1 MNETTVAPIEDSCAW
16 TVPPGDPQRDSDTTR
31 RILLVVPRKDRD
43 LEGHALVGY
52 FLRSR
57 YRHDVFLTN
66 VDGFEQSVLERAPDA
81 VVLDYLGLPSR
92 ARQVRLAKSL
102 GIRVAVLPIAGL
114 YEDEEDHA
122 RTAGKPTGVSG
133 LVDCYLAWGD
143 VDYRVVVEQSLVPK
157 DRIHKVGSPRFDFYS
172 PPYLS
177 LMQPRRDFLGQL
189 GIKRTDAPLIV
200 WATSTPHFARP
211 VKKAISQL
219 VRSGR
224 VTKAQARAD
233 LEDERIQFIENARVV
248 LELARRHRDWNFVVK
263 VHPVEPV
270 HPYRDLARQAPN
282 LFVASEAPIREFLYH
297 ASVLLQRGC
306 TTASEAWMIGKP
318 VLELAVGACTR
329 AWAPDS
335 YLRGNHVV
343 ATLDEA
349 DDAVSAYVD
358 GKPVSREQ
366 QQARAAF
373 ISESYGQAD
382 GKAAERCAQELHRLV
397 AAPARTDEEHEVSQ
411 RKVRETLEQ
420 HRREQKNHVWY
431 RVKDALGV
439 SREVSLR
446 FWRWPGRREGSRIA
460 AAEQFDEEAVQ
471 RLFRRF
477 DGITDVSRETA
488 CSSS

>member
-1 MNETTVAPIEDSCAW
+1 MS
-16 TVPPGDPQRDSDTTR
+16 GDPQREADARR

-66 VDGFEQSVLERAPDA
+66 VDGFEQTLLERAPDA
-81 VVLDYLGLPSR
+81 VVFDYLGLPSR
-92 ARQVRLAKSL
+92 ARQARFAKSL

-143 VDYRVVVEQSLVPK
+143 VDYRVVVEQSLVPQ

-177 LMQPRRDFLGQL
+177 LMRPRLDFLGRL
-189 GIKRTDAPLIV
+189 GTKKTDAPLIV

-211 VKKAISQL
+211 IKKTVPQL
-219 VRSGR
+219 MMSGR

-233 LEDERIQFIENARVV
+233 LEDERTQFIENSRVV

-282 LFVASEAPIREFLYH
+282 LFVASEAPIREFLCH

-306 TTASEAWMIGKP
+306 TTASEAWMLGKP
-318 VLELAVGACTR
+318 VLELAVGASNR
-329 AWAPDS
+329 AWVPDS

-343 ATLDEA
+343 ASIDEA
-349 DDAVSAYVD
+349 DDAVCAYVD
-358 GKPVSREQ
+358 GRAVPAEQRE
-366 QQARAAF
+366 ARAAF
-373 ISESYGQAD
+373 IAEAYGLTD
-382 GKAAERCAQELHRLV
+382 GKAGERCAEKLHRLV
-397 AAPARTDEEHEVSQ
+397 VAPARTDEEHEVSR
-411 RKVRETLEQ
+411 RKVRETLEKR
-420 HRREQKNHVWY
+420 RREQKNRVWN
-431 RVKDALGV
+431 RLKDALGV

-446 FWRWPGRREGSRIA
+446 FWRWSGKPRRSGVATAGERRIS
-460 AAEQFDEEAVQ
+460 EQFDEEAVQ

-477 DGITDVSRETA
+477 DSVRDESREA
-488 CSSS
+488 SCLSS